1 MEESLFLKYFQQ
13 IMEQFKLCSVY
24 TAVVIFHAIY
34 LLVWN
39 LVYMLVVEM
48 GHDLRE
54 NPSGTPDPL

>member
-1 MEESLFLKYFQQ
+1 MEKSLFLKYFQQ

-24 TAVVIFHAIY
+24 TAVGIFHAIY